1 MTLRPLLLLIGTAA
15 LGLWSCGDEQIS
27 GPTEGT
33 ILVAALTTG
42 DDMDQNGYTFSV
54 NNSSA
59 DPIGL
64 LDTVFVTALEA
75 GSYEVRLSNIA
86 ENCSPA
92 EGTNPQTTDVTPG
105 DTASVVFNV
114 TCEFAG
120 LPPGDGGGGLLRTTH

>member
-1 MTLRPLLLLIGTAA
+1 MSLRPLFLLIGAA
-15 LGLWSCGDEQIS
+15 TLGLLSCGDEQIS

-42 DDMDQNGYTFSV
+42 DDMDQNGYTFSID
-54 NNSSA
+54 NGSP

-75 GSYEVRLSNIA
+75 GSYEVRLAGIA
-86 ENCSPA
+86 ENCSPVQ
-92 EGTNPQTTDVTPG
+92 GTNPQTTDVTAG

-114 TCEFAG
+114 TCELAG
-120 LPPGDGGGGLLRTTH
+120 PPPGDGGGGLLRASH

>member
-1 MTLRPLLLLIGTAA
+1 MTLRPLLLLTGAVTVGV
-15 LGLWSCGDEQIS
+15 LSCGDEQIS
-27 GPTEGT
+27 APTEGT
-33 ILVAALTTG
+33 LLVAALTTG

-54 NNSSA
+54 NNSGA

-75 GSYEVRLSNIA
+75 GSYEVRLSGIA

-92 EGTNPQTTDVTPG
+92 AGTNPQTTDVTVG

-114 TCEFAG
+114 TCELLG
-120 LPPGDGGGGLLRTTH
+120 PPGGGVPLRTRR

>member
-1 MTLRPLLLLIGTAA
+1 MSLRPFFLLIAA
-15 LGLWSCGDEQIS
+15 VTVVMSCGDDQIS

-42 DDMDQNGYTFSV
+42 DDMDQNGYMFSV
-54 NNSSA
+54 NNGSA

-75 GSYEVRLSNIA
+75 GSYEVRLSGIA

-92 EGTNPQTTDVTPG
+92 QGTNPQTTDVTAG
-105 DTASVVFNV
+105 DTTSVIFNV

-120 LPPGDGGGGLLRTTH
+120 PPPDGGDGLLRTRR